1 MSNAQEIERLVADRG
16 TNQAVVIL
24 TLIVIGI
31 LISVA
36 ISEYKKGKAEDRKL
50 AEEKRKLDI
59 ERNENY
65 VELIE
70 RITNTANKSSYSLDE
85 FGKKIE
91 EHQNYSTNKLDN
103 ITDNIQDIKK
113 DLNSVTEIRDKMA
126 TKEGLEEVKDKV
138 EDLIKA
144 LE

>member
-1 MSNAQEIERLVADRG
+1 MDAKEIERLVSERG
-16 TNQAVVIL
+16 TDQTIVIIFLMAVV
-24 TLIVIGI
+24 VIAGI
-31 LISVA
+31 FLK
-36 ISEYKKGKAEDRKL
+36 EYMKDKEERRKE
-50 AEEKRKLDI
+50 AEEKRKLDL
-59 ERNENY
+59 EKNEKY

-70 RITNTANKSSYSLDE
+70 RITNTASKSAYSLNE

-126 TKEGLEEVKDKV
+126 TKEGLEEVKGKV

>member
-1 MSNAQEIERLVADRG
+1 MDAKEIERLVSEKG
-16 TNQAVVIL
+16 TDQTIVILFLMAVV
-24 TLIVIGI
+24 VIAGI
-31 LISVA
+31 FLK
-36 ISEYKKGKAEDRKL
+36 EYMKDKEERRKE
-50 AEEKRKLDI
+50 AEEKRKLDL

-70 RITNTANKSSYSLDE
+70 KITTTMNKNSYSFDE
-85 FGKKIE
+85 FGKKIDQ
-91 EHQNYSTNKLDN
+91 HQNYSTNKLDN
-103 ITDNIQDIKK
+103 LTDNIQDIKQ

-126 TKEGLEEVKDKV
+126 TKEGLEEVKGKV

>member
-1 MSNAQEIERLVADRG
+1 MDAKEIERLVSEKG
-16 TNQAVVIL
+16 TDQTIVIIFLVAVV
-24 TLIVIGI
+24 VIAGI
-31 LISVA
+31 FLK
-36 ISEYKKGKAEDRKL
+36 EYTKDREERRKE

-70 RITNTANKSSYSLDE
+70 RITNTANKSTYSLNE

-91 EHQNYSTNKLDN
+91 EHQNHNANKLDN
-103 ITDNIQDIKK
+103 ITDNISDIKK
-113 DLNSVTEIRDKMA
+113 DLTSVTEIRDKMA
-126 TKEGLEEVKDKV
+126 TKEGLEEVKGKV

>member
-1 MSNAQEIERLVADRG
+1 MDAKEIERLVSERG
-16 TNQAVVIL
+16 TDQTIVIIFLMAVV
-24 TLIVIGI
+24 VIAGI
-31 LISVA
+31 FLK
-36 ISEYKKGKAEDRKL
+36 EYMKDKEERRKE

-59 ERNENY
+59 EKNEKY

-70 RITNTANKSSYSLDE
+70 RITNTTNKSAYSLTE

-103 ITDNIQDIKK
+103 LTDNISDIKK
-113 DLNSVTEIRDKMA
+113 DLTSVTEIRDKMA

>member
-1 MSNAQEIERLVADRG
+1 MDAKEIERLVSEKG
-16 TNQAVVIL
+16 TNQTIVIIFLMAVV
-24 TLIVIGI
+24 VIAGI
-31 LISVA
+31 FLK
-36 ISEYKKGKAEDRKL
+36 EYMKDKEERRKE
-50 AEEKRKLDI
+50 AEEKRKLDL

-65 VELIE
+65 VELIAK
-70 RITNTANKSSYSLDE
+70 ITTTMNKNSYSFDE

-103 ITDNIQDIKK
+103 LTDNIQDIKQ

-126 TKEGLEEVKDKV
+126 TKEGLEEVKGKV